1 MKLEDILA
9 ALPSREDLLAAL
21 PSRDDLASTIGL
33 EARTS
38 TTGDMLTAFGI
49 FGTGIILG
57 AGLALLFAPKAGQE
71 IRQDIAEKV
80 SEIGESWHVTAPETA
95 PSTNGSDV

>member
-1 MKLEDILA
+1 MKIEDILA
-9 ALPSREDLLAAL
+9 ALPTKEDVAGA
-21 PSRDDLASTIGL
+21 IGI
-33 EARTS
+33 EARGS
-38 TTGDMLTAFGI
+38 KTGDMLTAFGI
-49 FGTGIILG
+49 FGTGIVLG
-57 AGLALLFAPKAGQE
+57 AGLALLFAPKAGPE